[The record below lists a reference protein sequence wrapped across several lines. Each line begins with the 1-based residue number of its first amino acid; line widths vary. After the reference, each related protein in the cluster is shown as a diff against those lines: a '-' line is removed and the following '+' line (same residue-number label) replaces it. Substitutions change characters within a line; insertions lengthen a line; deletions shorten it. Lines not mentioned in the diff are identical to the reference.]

1 MISHKHADRRPAA
14 PSTDTGNPGDGVRA
28 RRRGQFGLAV
38 ALGVSAAV
46 MAGCAAD
53 SRQPPRPAQTPAT
66 PTTDAQV
73 IWNPYDHLPKVP
85 SFRLT
90 STDVRDGEPMP
101 RAQRSGVLGNRDGQD
116 LSPHLSWSRFP
127 KDTKSFAVTVYDADA
142 ATGSGFWH
150 WAVAD
155 LPASTTS
162 LPTGAGAEHSTR
174 LPKGAY
180 QLPNDA
186 RMTRYLGAAPPAG
199 SGRHHYYIV
208 VYALDVKSVKPLGVD
223 NDSTPALLGAN
234 LSSHTLARAVIVPWA
249 KARTDSE

>member
-1 MISHKHADRRPAA
+1 MGC
-14 PSTDTGNPGDGVRA
+14 DTGT
-28 RRRGQFGLAV
+28 
-38 ALGVSAAV
+38 
-46 MAGCAAD
+46 
-53 SRQPPRPAQTPAT
+53 AQTRPTSPT
-66 PTTDAQV
+66 PTTDAQPTGT
-73 IWNPYDHLPKVP
+73 PYDRLPKVP

-90 STDVRDGEPMP
+90 STDVRDGERLPQ
-101 RAQRSGVLGNRDGQD
+101 AQYSGILKAGGNDT
-116 LSPHLSWSRFP
+116 SPQLSWSRFP
-127 KDTKSFAVTVYDADA
+127 KDTQSFAVTVYDADA

-162 LPTGAGAEHSTR
+162 LPTGAGAKNSTR
-174 LPKGAY
+174 LPQGAY

-223 NDSTPALLGAN
+223 NDATPALLGAN

-249 KARTDSE
+249 EARTDSE